1 MLFLSVKKNEKQT
14 FSVTFISAYEET
26 YSEPRRKSKMEA
38 FVKIFNDFK
47 LYLRCLTLIWHPFI
61 RKKCKDHISDYIS

>member
-14 FSVTFISAYEET
+14 FSVTFISAYVET
-26 YSEPRRKSKMEA
+26 YSEPRRTSKMEA

-47 LYLRCLTLIWHPFI
+47 LYLRCLTLI
-61 RKKCKDHISDYIS
+61 